1 MSKKN
6 HNSSGFSF
14 SRVGKTLLCCLLLLP
29 YLFMLS
35 LPLYLYWHQ
44 HQMKQKLQQ
53 EVMVFLQIPEE
64 ELVWLKPGKEIFV
77 HHRYF
82 DIKSIEWNEK
92 TQKYDISGLY
102 DDDEK
107 RIKKQMKDWWSEDS
121 DQSDHQS
128 STHSNQKVPNGSK
141 QNWGKFLS
149 TCTLL
154 PTASCNYPVP
164 HIFGDISSLP
174 TADLNT
180 KRPVNAYLPVLG
192 KPPESVSYSCSLY

>member
-6 HNSSGFSF
+6 HTPAGFSL
-14 SRVGKTLLCCLLLLP
+14 SRVGKTLLCCLLLFP

-64 ELVWLKPGKEIFV
+64 ELVWLKPNKEIFV
-77 HHRYF
+77 NNRYF
-82 DIKSIEWNEK
+82 DIKTIVWNESA
-92 TQKYDISGLY
+92 QKYDISGLY

-107 RIKKQMKDWWSEDS
+107 RIKKQLKEWWSEDS
-121 DQSDHQS
+121 DHQS
-128 STHSNQKVPNGSK
+128 SSPSSQKSPTGSK
-141 QNWGKFLS
+141 HNWGKFLS

-154 PTASCNYPVP
+154 PTHSWNNPPP
-164 HIFGDISSLP
+164 HNVGGITAHPAEDFSS
-174 TADLNT
+174 

-192 KPPESVSYSCSLY
+192 KPPESVSYSCSL